1 MYVRLAFAVAA
12 HLDSDILIADEVLAV
27 GDAEFQ
33 KKAIGKMS
41 ELSTGQGRT
50 VLFVSHNMAAVK
62 SLCNKGVILEKGR
75 LKFQSDSIDEAINV
89 YLGINDKLSLS
100 STWENDGL
108 VNNHYFTPEKVS
120 ITDDE
125 GAIMHG
131 TLCYDA
137 TYKVRLDAYISEIIP
152 NIDFWILIYQK
163 DEYIFALKGPNN
175 KLHTGKN
182 SFEFDIYPQMLPPG
196 KYQISLSVS
205 IKNTRW
211 IIDPDEFIASI
222 PFSVVSNKT
231 DMWQG
236 KQLS

>member
-1 MYVRLAFAVAA
+1 M
-12 HLDSDILIADEVLAV
+12 
-27 GDAEFQ
+27 
-33 KKAIGKMS
+33 
-41 ELSTGQGRT
+41 
-50 VLFVSHNMAAVK
+50 
-62 SLCNKGVILEKGR
+62 
-75 LKFQSDSIDEAINV
+75 
-89 YLGINDKLSLS
+89 
-100 STWENDGL
+100 
-108 VNNHYFTPEKVS
+108 
-120 ITDDE
+120 
-125 GAIMHG
+125 
-131 TLCYDA
+131 
-137 TYKVRLDAYISEIIP
+137 
-152 NIDFWILIYQK
+152 
-163 DEYIFALKGPNN
+163 KGPNN